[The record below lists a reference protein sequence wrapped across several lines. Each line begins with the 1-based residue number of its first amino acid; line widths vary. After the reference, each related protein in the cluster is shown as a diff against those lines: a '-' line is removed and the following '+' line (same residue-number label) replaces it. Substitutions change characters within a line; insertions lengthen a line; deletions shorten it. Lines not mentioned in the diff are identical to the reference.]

1 MYYQCVTR
9 HVYARVSGQR
19 DLLAPGEMWSAG
31 VEILFSEA
39 AKIQTIDLNR
49 HQVSK
54 MVHKQGML
62 KAFAGLQESILE
74 ETTWLC
80 QKGDVQ
86 CMEGV
91 FQ

>member
-1 MYYQCVTR
+1 MLLDPL
-9 HVYARVSGQR
+9 ARVSDQR

-49 HQVSK
+49 RQVSK
-54 MVHKQGML
+54 MAHKQGVL
-62 KAFAGLQESILE
+62 KTFAGLQESILE

-80 QKGDVQ
+80 QKGDDQ

>member
-1 MYYQCVTR
+1 MLLDPL
-9 HVYARVSGQR
+9 ARVSDQR

-31 VEILFSEA
+31 VEILFSEP

-54 MVHKQGML
+54 MAHKQGVL
-62 KAFAGLQESILE
+62 KTFAGLQESILE

-80 QKGDVQ
+80 QKGDDQ

>member
-1 MYYQCVTR
+1 
-9 HVYARVSGQR
+9 
-19 DLLAPGEMWSAG
+19 MWSAG

-49 HQVSK
+49 RQVSK
-54 MVHKQGML
+54 MAHKQGVL
-62 KAFAGLQESILE
+62 KTFAGLQESILE

-80 QKGDVQ
+80 QKGDDQ